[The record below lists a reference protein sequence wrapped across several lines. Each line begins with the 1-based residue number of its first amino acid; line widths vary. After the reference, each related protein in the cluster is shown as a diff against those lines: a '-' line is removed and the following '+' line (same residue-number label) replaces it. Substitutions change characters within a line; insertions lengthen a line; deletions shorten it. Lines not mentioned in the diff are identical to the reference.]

1 MSRVRACRLVGLN
14 RSSLNYWPR
23 RPDDSAVR
31 ERLRELAAE
40 RHRFGYRRLG
50 WLLARE
56 DHGMNRKTPYR
67 IYREQKVIV
76 RRRGRHKR
84 PSARALRSLCPIQAI
99 DGGRSTSYRTHRK

>member
-1 MSRVRACRLVGLN
+1 
-14 RSSLNYWPR
+14 
-23 RPDDSAVR
+23 VR

-67 IYREQKVIV
+67 IYREQKEIV